1 MGTARDGGFERTI
14 HPVRRIMLGAV
25 LLAVLL
31 PASAAAAPVVVLDG
45 SQVARRDDPFVPRAD
60 FAPVRSRRASGARA
74 STAVAAPRSGAAARP
89 RRTPLS
95 ELGRLA
101 RAHAIS
107 PARYAAA
114 RGAYLA
120 ALGTA
125 SRLRGTR
132 RAELG
137 GTIAAVRLIAAR
149 GALTAS
155 RVGPLLLTLQR
166 NRQWWVSGPL
176 LAPGER
182 VEFAGS
188 RLVWEH
194 YPGRGIQL
202 QMLASFGKAN
212 ALWQGG
218 YGAAERSLLDELVPL
233 AARRAGGL
241 AWEEYFTFDGG
252 APPWASSITQG
263 TAVQALA
270 RGSRRLGSVRYL
282 RAAHAGLRLFDAAPP
297 AGVRVRTRVGS
308 HYLIYS
314 FAPRVRVLNAFIQA
328 LVGLFDVARIDPGS
342 RAGALF
348 AAGDREVPHY
358 DTGRWSLYQ
367 PGVIS
372 SLSYH
377 LLLRDF
383 LQNLCLRT
391 GTSVY
396 CRTAER
402 FTRYLAHPQA
412 SARRAPVHRP

>member
-1 MGTARDGGFERTI
+1 
-14 HPVRRIMLGAV
+14 VRRILLGAV
-25 LLAVLL
+25 LLAALL
-31 PASAAAAPVVVLDG
+31 PASAAAAPVVVLHG
-45 SQVARRDDPFVPRAD
+45 SQAVRGEDPFLPRAD
-60 FAPVRSRRASGARA
+60 FAPVRSRRELRLRARA
-74 STAVAAPRSGAAARP
+74 SAAAAAPRRRAAARP

-107 PARYAAA
+107 PARYAAT
-114 RGAYLA
+114 RSAYLA
-120 ALGTA
+120 ALETA

-137 GTIAAVRLIAAR
+137 GAIAAVRLIAAR

-155 RVGPLLLTLQR
+155 RVGPLLLTLRR
-166 NRQWWVSGPL
+166 NRQWWVAGPL

-182 VEFAGS
+182 VEFADSG
-188 RLVWEH
+188 LVWEH
-194 YPGRGIQL
+194 YPGQGIQL
-202 QMLASFGKAN
+202 QMLASFGRAN

-218 YGAAERSLLDELVPL
+218 YERSLLDELVPL

-270 RGSRRLGSVRYL
+270 RGSRRLGSTRYG
-282 RAAHAGLRLFDAAPP
+282 RAARAGLALFDAAPP
-297 AGVRVRTRVGS
+297 AGVRVRTRAGS

-328 LVGLFDVARIDPGS
+328 LVGLFDVAAIDPGS

-348 AAGDREVPHY
+348 SAGDREARLEVPRY
-358 DTGRWSLYQ
+358 DTGSWSLYQ

-383 LQNLCLRT
+383 LHNLCVRT
-391 GTSVY
+391 GTPVY

-402 FTRYLAHPQA
+402 FTRYLAHPKA
-412 SARRAPVHRP
+412 SARRAPVRRR

>member
-1 MGTARDGGFERTI
+1 MRDGAFERTI
-14 HPVRRIMLGAV
+14 RPVRRIVLGAV
-25 LLAVLL
+25 LLAALL
-31 PASAAAAPVVVLDG
+31 PASAAAAPVIVLDG
-45 SQVARRDDPFVPRAD
+45 SHAERRDDRFAPRAD
-60 FAPVRSRRASGARA
+60 FVPVGSRRPSGARA
-74 STAVAAPRSGAAARP
+74 VAAAAAAARP

-95 ELGRLA
+95 ELARLA
-101 RAHAIS
+101 RARAIS
-107 PARYAAA
+107 SARYTAA
-114 RGAYLA
+114 RSAYLA
-120 ALGTA
+120 ALDTA

-137 GTIAAVRLIAAR
+137 GVIAAVRLIAAR
-149 GALTAS
+149 GELTAS
-155 RVGPLLLTLQR
+155 RVAPLLLMLQR

-194 YPGRGIQL
+194 YPGQGIQL

-218 YGAAERSLLDELVPL
+218 YDGGERSLLDELVPL

-270 RGSRRLGSVRYL
+270 RGSRRLGSARYG
-282 RAAHAGLRLFDAAPP
+282 RAARAGLTLFDAAPP
-297 AGVRVRTRVGS
+297 TGVRVRTRVGS

-314 FAPRVRVLNAFIQA
+314 FAPRVRVLNAFLQA
-328 LVGLFDVARIDPGS
+328 LIGLFDVARIDPGS

-348 AAGDREVPHY
+348 AAGDREARREVPHS
-358 DTGRWSLYQ
+358 DTGKWSLYQ

-383 LQNLCLRT
+383 LRNLCERT

-412 SARRAPVHRP
+412 SSEPAPMRGR